1 MADDQ
6 LEVVK
11 WYTRARR
18 FPQLIGRTP
27 DGTKIPGG
35 PYTFTQVLGGAAFLV
50 AAWKTLP
57 VWGAFGLIGN
67 AMVLLV
73 TTWLLIVGLGRIPIG
88 ARNPLSLAEGA
99 LRAMTAPTAG
109 RVAGRDVRIRRPH
122 WARTVLV
129 VSRPCRPVA
138 AAHDSQ
144 ATRSKPVVHDAAPRT
159 PVQPPPPAAP
169 LPTPAPA
176 PAAYT
181 SGATA
186 SPSPT
191 SARPPLT
198 SVQRILAGAGPR
210 QKDS

>member
-1 MADDQ
+1 VNDDSQ

-50 AAWKTLP
+50 VAWQTLP

-67 AMVLLV
+67 AMVMLV
-73 TTWLLIVGLGRIPIG
+73 ATWLLIVGLGRIPIG

-99 LRAMTAPTAG
+99 VRALTAPAAG
-109 RVAGRDVRIRRPH
+109 RVGGREVRIRRPH
-122 WARTVLV
+122 RARTVLV
-129 VSRPCRPVA
+129 VSRPHVSTTPAPVPQPVVTTAALATA
-138 AAHDSQ
+138 AA
-144 ATRSKPVVHDAAPRT
+144 
-159 PVQPPPPAAP
+159 PAATSGP
-169 LPTPAPA
+169 PSEDAFVEAPASSRSLPTPP
-176 PAAYT
+176 PLT
-181 SGATA
+181 
-186 SPSPT
+186 P
-191 SARPPLT
+191 PPLT

>member
-6 LEVVK
+6 FEVVK

-50 AAWKTLP
+50 VAWKTLP

-73 TTWLLIVGLGRIPIG
+73 ATWLLIVGLGRIPIG
-88 ARNPLSLAEGA
+88 ARNPISMAEGA
-99 LRAMTAPTAG
+99 VRALTAPTAG
-109 RVAGRDVRIRRPH
+109 RVGGRDVRIRRPH
-122 WARTVLV
+122 RARTVLV
-129 VSRPCRPVA
+129 VAQPKPRVPAPAERPA
-138 AAHDSQ
+138 AANS
-144 ATRSKPVVHDAAPRT
+144 A
-159 PVQPPPPAAP
+159 PAAP
-169 LPTPAPA
+169 VAA
-176 PAAYT
+176 PAAYLAPAARARAHFDGDAAG
-181 SGATA
+181 GATPA
-186 SPSPT
+186 RPT
-191 SARPPLT
+191 SNLAPLT
-198 SVQRILAGAGPR
+198 SVQRILASSAHR